1 MVSFMVSLSELFSDF
16 SRLKELSEEQ
26 VVELVTSFQQVNEKL
41 AEDLPSGLEGYAE
54 FLKDKGLGGSGSK
67 VEKLIKSSI
76 SSDCKQIVESKA
88 YKLVCAFI
96 YSNQEST
103 AATQKQLGFTT
114 PDLEQISEEVELEP
128 FNEETHDP
136 LSFLRVVLMAT
147 LRTAQFRMGL
157 RYFRLPWL
165 SSTSFREDLP
175 RSSSGNIIPS
185 TIFGRILTLPKV
197 KNPATYDS
205 LYKSLSTNDKAS
217 RESKKEPKIS
227 FFGEDIK
234 LRLLESLL
242 KNEFSDDSQSAL
254 SLWITFKLSELVS
267 PATGLARGDCQAN

>member
-1 MVSFMVSLSELFSDF
+1 MVSLSELFSDF

-76 SSDCKQIVESKA
+76 SSDCNQIIKSEA
-88 YKLVCAFI
+88 YKLVCAFMHSNRKTT
-96 YSNQEST
+96 SNQEELT
-103 AATQKQLGFTT
+103 FKT
-114 PDLEQISEEVELEP
+114 PDLENISEEVELEP

-234 LRLLESLL
+234 
-242 KNEFSDDSQSAL
+242 
-254 SLWITFKLSELVS
+254 
-267 PATGLARGDCQAN
+267 